1 MKRRLL
7 PARNPGAPSQLYE
20 RVSTD
25 SLVTWGKVRAVGRM
39 SMARHKAAL
48 NPSCRRLLAIR
59 AFLKL
64 PAQAQTRCVVGANL
78 TLPLDIAPPLCRS
91 IKNVVG
97 RLNEASR
104 FKFSQ

>member
-1 MKRRLL
+1 MRS
-7 PARNPGAPSQLYE
+7 G
-20 RVSTD
+20 
-25 SLVTWGKVRAVGRM
+25 G
-39 SMARHKAAL
+39 
-48 NPSCRRLLAIR
+48 CRWRGTKQRSIQVADAYLR
-59 AFLKL
+59 TGAFLKL

-104 FKFSQ
+104 FKFAQEIAGGDEAHAFIDNDLPSG